1 MVSGVEICGV
11 SEWRGDARGPR
22 RRPPRSHDFGVQ
34 YKVVGGQAV
43 SCVWNYRKFR
53 SSSLST
59 NTQTTLCACY
69 FYSPTLVSRPLL
81 PKLEA
86 AVWVALLPRL
96 SHGRRPP

>member
-1 MVSGVEICGV
+1 MVSGVEIYGV

-53 SSSLST
+53 SNSLST
-59 NTQTTLCACY
+59 NTRGIT
-69 FYSPTLVSRPLL
+69 SRAFL

-86 AVWVALLPRL
+86 AVWVALLAR

>member
-53 SSSLST
+53 SDSLST
-59 NTQTTLCACY
+59 NTQTTLCACRY
-69 FYSPTLVSRPLL
+69 FYFALGVTPL
-81 PKLEA
+81 
-86 AVWVALLPRL
+86 
-96 SHGRRPP
+96 PPQT